1 MEQVKYVLVGGGLTS
16 YKAIAGI
23 RSVDE
28 EGSILLVTKE
38 PHVPYDRPPLTK
50 GFLRGETEKD
60 AIFYES
66 AEDLAERNVTV
77 KMADP
82 VVAFD
87 TAAKTVTLESGE
99 SYGFDKALYATGGH
113 PFVLDLPGGD
123 LEGVYTLR
131 TVENSERIKA
141 EAREGQRAVVIGAGF
156 IGMEIAASLT
166 GQGVDVTVVETLP
179 RIWARFVDET
189 LSGYF
194 EDLYALKGVT
204 LRTGETVA
212 RFEGTDRVTSVVTAS
227 GEELACDFVVM
238 AVGIR
243 PNTSL
248 AEEAGLEVEDGV
260 VVDEY
265 MRSSHPDI
273 YAAGDAARFYD
284 PIFGK
289 QRRVEHW
296 GQADYSGELA
306 GKNMAGAEEPYDMV
320 TYAWSEIFDQHL
332 EFVGDETEYDE
343 VWLRGRPGKGPFT
356 VLYLLDDALRAF
368 FGVNTG
374 TDEFGSLEALIR
386 SGQSLREHRETLE
399 DPEADLDSLV
409 A

>member
-28 EGSILLVTKE
+28 EGSILLITKE

-82 VVAFD
+82 VAKLD
-87 TAAKTVTLESGE
+87 LESKTVTLESGE
-99 SYGFDKALYATGGH
+99 SYGFDKALYATGGQ
-113 PFVLDLPGGD
+113 PIVLDLPGID

-131 TVENSERIKA
+131 TVEDSERIKG
-141 EAREGQRAVVIGAGF
+141 EAQEGCHAVVIGAGF

-166 GQGVDVTVVETLP
+166 GHGVDVTVIEALP
-179 RIWARFVDET
+179 RIWSRFVDET

-194 EDLYALKGVT
+194 EDLYTQRGVT
-204 LRTGETVA
+204 FHTGETVEA
-212 RFEGTDRVTSVVTAS
+212 FKGMGRVSSVVTSS
-227 GEELACDFVVM
+227 GEALDCDFVVM
-238 AVGIR
+238 AVGIV
-243 PNTSL
+243 PNTAL
-248 AEEAGLEVEDGV
+248 AEVAGLKVEDGV
-260 VVDEY
+260 IVDEY
-265 MRSSHPDI
+265 LQSSHPDI

-284 PIFGK
+284 PIYEK

-320 TYAWSEIFDQHL
+320 TYAWSDIFDQHL

-343 VWLRGRPGKGPFT
+343 VWLRGTPGEGPFT
-356 VLYLLDDALRAF
+356 VLYLLDGVLQAF

-386 SGQSLREHRETLE
+386 SDKSLADHRETLE
-399 DPEADLDSLV
+399 DPDADLQPLV
-409 A
+409 S